1 MVGGTLAFTYFG
13 IMLTGPYFTAKLQN
27 LVWSHTTLAPHR
39 FESRVGA
46 GRMIFITVTNWIA
59 IALTCGLFLPFA
71 KVRSTRYRV
80 ESVTMFAAG
89 PLDAFVAG
97 EAEQVGGAGR
107 RRRGLVRHR
116 HCA

>member
-1 MVGGTLAFTYFG
+1 MLGGTVAFTYFG
-13 IMLTGPYFTAKLQN
+13 LMLTGPYFTAKLQN

-46 GRMIFITVTNWIA
+46 GRMIFITLTNWIA

-97 EAEQVGGAGR
+97 EAEQVSALGDAAVDWYDIDIA
-107 RRRGLVRHR
+107 L
-116 HCA
+116 